1 MAAVAGHDGGMN
13 AHSARDRALDLAFA
27 AGWKA
32 TNRLPERVA
41 AAGFRAAADV
51 AVRRQSKGVRRLRV
65 NLRRVA
71 GPQYPEPELD
81 ALVKLAMRSYGR
93 YWLETFRL
101 PTMDLDEVAAR
112 LQANTEGIEHI
123 DRAMAAGRGL
133 ILALPHMGN
142 WDVAAVWL
150 IKHGVPFTTVAERLR
165 PESLYNR
172 FVAYREGIGMRVVAL
187 TGGPRPA
194 AEILAAR
201 LRSGECVCLVADRDL
216 SRSGVNVE
224 FFGATARM
232 PAGPALLAATTGAT
246 LLPVGLWFTG
256 DGGWG
261 QHIGPPVDLLAQ
273 HRMRERVATG
283 TQTLANAFA
292 AHIAAHPSDWHML
305 QRLWLAD
312 LDASRTRGDA
322 PAAALVPGAD
332 STHATGG

>member
-1 MAAVAGHDGGMN
+1 MN
-13 AHSARDRALDLAFA
+13 AHSVRDRAVDLAFA

-32 TNRLPERVA
+32 INRLPERVA
-41 AAGFRAAADV
+41 GTGFRAAADV
-51 AVRRQSKGVRRLRV
+51 AVRRRSKGVQRLRT
-65 NLRRVA
+65 NLRRVV
-71 GPQYPEPELD
+71 GPQCPEPDLD
-81 ALVKLAMRSYGR
+81 ALVKSAMRSYSR

-101 PTMDLDEVAAR
+101 PTMDFDEVSARVGAA
-112 LQANTEGIEHI
+112 TEGAEHI

-142 WDVAAVWL
+142 WDIAAIWL

-172 FVAYREGIGMRVVAL
+172 FVAYREGIGMRVLAL

-232 PAGPALLAATTGAT
+232 PGGPALLAVTTGAT
-246 LLPVGLWFTG
+246 LLPVGLWYEA

-261 QHIGPPVDLLAQ
+261 QHISPPVEFPRQRL
-273 HRMRERVATG
+273 REQVAVG
-283 TQTLANAFA
+283 TQTLANIFA

-312 LDASRTRGDA
+312 QDASGTRGDA
-322 PAAALVPGAD
+322 PEAALVPGAD
-332 STHATGG
+332 SMHTTGG

>member
-1 MAAVAGHDGGMN
+1 MN

-51 AVRRQSKGVRRLRV
+51 AVRRQSKGVQRLQA
-65 NLRRVA
+65 NLRRVV
-71 GPQYPEPELD
+71 GPQCPEPELD
-81 ALVKLAMRSYGR
+81 ALVKSAMRSYGR

-112 LQANTEGIEHI
+112 LEAGTEGAEHI

-165 PESLYNR
+165 PESLYDR
-172 FVAYREGIGMRVVAL
+172 FVAYRGGHRHAVLAL

-201 LRSGECVCLVADRDL
+201 LRSGECVC
-216 SRSGVNVE
+216 SSP
-224 FFGATARM
+224 TAICR
-232 PAGPALLAATTGAT
+232 
-246 LLPVGLWFTG
+246 
-256 DGGWG
+256 
-261 QHIGPPVDLLAQ
+261 
-273 HRMRERVATG
+273 
-283 TQTLANAFA
+283 
-292 AHIAAHPSDWHML
+292 
-305 QRLWLAD
+305 
-312 LDASRTRGDA
+312 A
-322 PAAALVPGAD
+322 PE
-332 STHATGG
+332 

>member
-1 MAAVAGHDGGMN
+1 MAAVAGCGNRVNTHRV
-13 AHSARDRALDLAFA
+13 RDRALDLAFA
-27 AGWKA
+27 AGWGA
-32 TNRLPERVA
+32 INRLPERVA
-41 AAGFRAAADV
+41 AAGFRTAADV
-51 AVRRQSKGVRRLRV
+51 AVRRELKGVRRLRA
-65 NLRRVA
+65 NLRRVV
-71 GPQYPEPELD
+71 GPQYPDPEFDVLI
-81 ALVKLAMRSYGR
+81 KSAMRSYCR

-101 PTMDLDEVAAR
+101 PTMDLDAVAAR
-112 LQANTEGIEHI
+112 VHAGTEGSEHI

-142 WDVAAVWL
+142 WDAAAIWL

-194 AEILAAR
+194 AEVLATR
-201 LRSGECVCLVADRDL
+201 LRKGECVCLVADRDL

-246 LLPVGLWFTG
+246 LLPVGLWYEA

-261 QHIGPPVDLLAQ
+261 QLIGPPVEFPQQRL
-273 HRMRERVATG
+273 REQVAVG

-292 AHIAAHPSDWHML
+292 ACIAAHPSDWHML

-312 LDASRTRGDA
+312 LDESGTRGHA
-322 PAAALVPGAD
+322 PEAALVPGAE
-332 STHATGG
+332 STHTTGG